1 MVSHVDLSG
10 TWRAAPA
17 DEAGRRDYQDPAFDD
32 TSWALATVPG
42 HWRSNPAFA
51 DTDGPVL
58 HRTTFAGPGP
68 FGPGADGGTDR
79 RSWLVLDG
87 VFYTSDVW
95 LDGTYL
101 GDTEG
106 YFFPHAFEVTDA
118 LAAAS
123 EHTLA
128 LEVACPRPS
137 DLTAKRNLTG
147 VFQHWDQLDQGW
159 NPGGIW
165 RPVRLEQS
173 GPVRIRHA
181 RVRCGD
187 VNDERAIVSLR
198 AVLDTV
204 EARSVDLVTTIAPRG
219 SRGQAVEVRRSQPLA
234 AGENRVEW
242 TVAVPDPQLWW
253 PHALGDQPLYDV
265 HVAVLTES
273 GASSDERRW
282 PLGLRTVELRDWI
295 ATVNGERLFL
305 KGTNLGPTRMALA
318 EAEPAEIAGDIDLA
332 LDAGLDL
339 VRVHGHI
346 SRPEL
351 YAAADE
357 AGMLVWQD
365 LPLQWG
371 YSRTVRQEAR
381 RQAREA
387 VDLLAH
393 HPSLFL
399 WCGHNEP
406 MALDV
411 EPATLGNRRGRRRLA
426 VRMAAAQVLPS
437 WNRSLLDRAVKTVLE
452 RDDGTRPVVAHS
464 GMLPHLPQLDGTDSH
479 LYLGWFYGEERDLPG
494 LIARWPRLARFVG
507 EFGAQAVPD
516 HDDFVGPDRWPD
528 LDWDRLAERH
538 ALQKP
543 MFDRHVPPAEF
554 ATYDEWKDATRH
566 YQARVV
572 RYHVET
578 LRRLKYQPTGGFA
591 QFCLADSS
599 PAISAALLDHERAP
613 KPAFA
618 ALRDACRPV
627 IVVADR
633 PPEHVHPGD
642 HLSLD
647 VHVVSDARIAF
658 RDMVVRAHLSFG
670 TERRHAWSW
679 SGVIQPDACVR
690 VGRLEI
696 DVPEPD
702 HPVYHHRSTDPGT
715 DDSGD
720 LPGEPSGEPAERR
733 PDPGDGPVALVI
745 DLELVGPGLDVTNHY
760 GTWVVGGAHAH

>member
-1 MVSHVDLSG
+1 
-10 TWRAAPA
+10 
-17 DEAGRRDYQDPAFDD
+17 
-32 TSWALATVPG
+32 
-42 HWRSNPAFA
+42 
-51 DTDGPVL
+51 
-58 HRTTFAGPGP
+58 
-68 FGPGADGGTDR
+68 
-79 RSWLVLDG
+79 
-87 VFYTSDVW
+87 
-95 LDGTYL
+95 
-101 GDTEG
+101 
-106 YFFPHAFEVTDA
+106 
-118 LAAAS
+118 
-123 EHTLA
+123 
-128 LEVACPRPS
+128 
-137 DLTAKRNLTG
+137 
-147 VFQHWDQLDQGW
+147 
-159 NPGGIW
+159 I
-165 RPVRLEQS
+165 
-173 GPVRIRHA
+173 
-181 RVRCGD
+181 
-187 VNDERAIVSLR
+187 
-198 AVLDTV
+198 
-204 EARSVDLVTTIAPRG
+204 
-219 SRGQAVEVRRSQPLA
+219 
-234 AGENRVEW
+234 
-242 TVAVPDPQLWW
+242 
-253 PHALGDQPLYDV
+253 
-265 HVAVLTES
+265 
-273 GASSDERRW
+273 
-282 PLGLRTVELRDWI
+282 
-295 ATVNGERLFL
+295 FL
-305 KGTNLGPTRMALA
+305 KGANQGPNRALLA
-318 EAEPAEIAGDIDLA
+318 EAPPESFARDVDLA
-332 LDAGLDL
+332 RRAGLDFL
-339 VRVHGHI
+339 RLHAHI
-346 SRPEL
+346 TRPEL
-351 YAAADE
+351 YEAADE
-357 AGMLVWQD
+357 AGMLLWQD

-371 YSRTVRQEAR
+371 YSRSVRPQAR

-393 HPSLFL
+393 HPSVFL

-406 MALDV
+406 VPV
-411 EPATLGNRRGRRRLA
+411 EAQPDDGRGVGRRSRRAL
-426 VRMAAAQVLPS
+426 RRAAGQALPS

-452 RDDGTRPVVAHS
+452 SDDGTRPVVAHS
-464 GMLPHLPQLDGTDSH
+464 GVMPHLPQLDGTDSH

-702 HPVYHHRSTDPGT
+702 HPVYHQRSTDPGT